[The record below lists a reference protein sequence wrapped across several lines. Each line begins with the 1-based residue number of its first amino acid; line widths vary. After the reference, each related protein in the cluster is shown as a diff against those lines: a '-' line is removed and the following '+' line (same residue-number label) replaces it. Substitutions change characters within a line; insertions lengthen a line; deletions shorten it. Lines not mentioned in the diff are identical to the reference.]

1 MPWRDSACVQ
11 VRASAIWPTAAAAW
25 LSSSLSAP
33 AASLSTARPSAI
45 APEETTRTSR
55 PSLCK
60 AAMSAESDASHS
72 RLSPPAAESTRSE
85 DPTLTTM
92 RRKSF
97 SDGVFGI
104 VPSEL
109 FMAALCSMGT
119 AASSWFAVVSFT
131 EGEAMQLAVYGA
143 VLAIALGSVL
153 LGLDWVSAPMSPMV
167 DTKAGLS
174 AAAPPL
180 PPAPIRATVAVPNT
194 PAAPPAPVPVQP
206 NISAPVSPPVPT
218 APRANFGAPII
229 APGLTPSPSASS
241 EAATPAATEAP
252 AATAEPPAHCNVNA
266 CTAAYR
272 SFRAAD
278 CTYQPSDGPRRL
290 CSK

>member
-1 MPWRDSACVQ
+1 
-11 VRASAIWPTAAAAW
+11 
-25 LSSSLSAP
+25 
-33 AASLSTARPSAI
+33 
-45 APEETTRTSR
+45 
-55 PSLCK
+55 
-60 AAMSAESDASHS
+60 
-72 RLSPPAAESTRSE
+72 
-85 DPTLTTM
+85 M

-119 AASSWFAVVSFT
+119 AASSWLSVVSFT

-143 VLAIALGSVL
+143 VLLIALGSVL

-180 PPAPIRATVAVPNT
+180 PQPPSKPTVAVPNT
-194 PAAPPAPVPVQP
+194 PAPLAAPPVQP
-206 NISAPVSPPVPT
+206 NISAPVDPPVPT
-218 APRANFGAPII
+218 TPRANLGAPII

-241 EAATPAATEAP
+241 AAAAQAATEAP
-252 AATAEPPAHCNVNA
+252 AATPELQVHCNVNA

>member
-1 MPWRDSACVQ
+1 
-11 VRASAIWPTAAAAW
+11 
-25 LSSSLSAP
+25 
-33 AASLSTARPSAI
+33 
-45 APEETTRTSR
+45 
-55 PSLCK
+55 
-60 AAMSAESDASHS
+60 
-72 RLSPPAAESTRSE
+72 
-85 DPTLTTM
+85 M

-131 EGEAMQLAVYGA
+131 EGEAMQLAVYAA
-143 VLAIALGSVL
+143 VLVIALGSVL

-180 PPAPIRATVAVPNT
+180 PPPPSRPTMAVPNT
-194 PAAPPAPVPVQP
+194 PAPPVTPAPVQP
-206 NISAPVSPPVPT
+206 NISAPVNPPAPT
-218 APRANFGAPII
+218 APSASFGAPIV

-241 EAATPAATEAP
+241 GAAQAATEAP
-252 AATAEPPAHCNVNA
+252 AAAPEPPAHCNVNA

-272 SFRAAD
+272 SFKAAD

>member
-1 MPWRDSACVQ
+1 
-11 VRASAIWPTAAAAW
+11 
-25 LSSSLSAP
+25 
-33 AASLSTARPSAI
+33 
-45 APEETTRTSR
+45 
-55 PSLCK
+55 
-60 AAMSAESDASHS
+60 
-72 RLSPPAAESTRSE
+72 
-85 DPTLTTM
+85 M

-97 SDGVFGI
+97 SDGVFAI

-119 AASSWFAVVSFT
+119 AASSWVSVVSLT
-131 EGEAMQLAVYGA
+131 EGEAMRHAVYGA
-143 VLAIALGSVL
+143 VLLIALGSVL

-180 PPAPIRATVAVPNT
+180 PRPPSKPTVAVPNT
-194 PAAPPAPVPVQP
+194 PAPLAAPPVQP
-206 NISAPVSPPVPT
+206 NISAPVNPPVPAT
-218 APRANFGAPII
+218 PRTNLGAPII

-241 EAATPAATEAP
+241 GAAAQAATEAP
-252 AATAEPPAHCNVNA
+252 AATPEPQVHCNVNA
-266 CTAAYR
+266 CTSAYR
-272 SFRAAD
+272 SFRATD

>member
-1 MPWRDSACVQ
+1 
-11 VRASAIWPTAAAAW
+11 
-25 LSSSLSAP
+25 
-33 AASLSTARPSAI
+33 
-45 APEETTRTSR
+45 
-55 PSLCK
+55 
-60 AAMSAESDASHS
+60 MSAESDVSHS

-131 EGEAMQLAVYGA
+131 EGEAMQLAVYAA
-143 VLAIALGSVL
+143 VLVIALGSVL

-180 PPAPIRATVAVPNT
+180 PPAPSRADHRCAEHTGTSGRTCACPAKYFCAGQSTGADSSQREFRRPNCR
-194 PAAPPAPVPVQP
+194 ARP
-206 NISAPVSPPVPT
+206 NSEPIGLVRGGAGRDRSTGRGART
-218 APRANFGAPII
+218 AGA
-229 APGLTPSPSASS
+229 LQT
-241 EAATPAATEAP
+241 
-252 AATAEPPAHCNVNA
+252 
-266 CTAAYR
+266 
-272 SFRAAD
+272 
-278 CTYQPSDGPRRL
+278 
-290 CSK
+290 

>member
-1 MPWRDSACVQ
+1 MPCRPSTSDH

-33 AASLSTARPSAI
+33 VGSLSTARPSAI
-45 APEETTRTSR
+45 APEETTRTSH
-55 PSLCK
+55 PSLCR
-60 AAMSAESDASHS
+60 AAISAERDASHS
-72 RLSPPAAESTRSE
+72 VLSPPAAESTSSE

-97 SDGVFGI
+97 SDGVFAI

-119 AASSWFAVVSFT
+119 ATSSWLSVVSFT
-131 EGEAMQLAVYGA
+131 EGEAMQHAVYGA
-143 VLAIALGSVL
+143 VLLIALGNVL
-153 LGLDWVSAPMSPMV
+153 LGLDWASAPMSPMV

-174 AAAPPL
+174 AAAPSL
-180 PPAPIRATVAVPNT
+180 AQPPSKPTVAVPNT
-194 PAAPPAPVPVQP
+194 PAPLAAPPVQP
-206 NISAPVSPPVPT
+206 NISAPVNPPVPT
-218 APRANFGAPII
+218 PRANLGAPII
-229 APGLTPSPSASS
+229 APGLTRSPSASS
-241 EAATPAATEAP
+241 GASAQAATEAP
-252 AATAEPPAHCNVNA
+252 AATPEPQVHCNVNA
-266 CTAAYR
+266 CTSAYR
-272 SFRAAD
+272 SFRATD